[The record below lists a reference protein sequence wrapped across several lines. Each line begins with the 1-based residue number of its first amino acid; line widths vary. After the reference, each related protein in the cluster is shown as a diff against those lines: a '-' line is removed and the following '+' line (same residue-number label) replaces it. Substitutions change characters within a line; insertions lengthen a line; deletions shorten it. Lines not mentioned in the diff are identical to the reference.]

1 MTKFL
6 MIKDDNVI
14 VNAERIE
21 VYIPKNFFA
30 PDRID
35 KDIEHS
41 AIATSVGD
49 AFRIIALLNARVALT
64 ENDDISKSKLYTLN
78 YPQVV
83 MTYPSSYYITSMS
96 MYSEDEPEPYYVLVY
111 TYGDILMPAQS
122 PANTDNCTK
131 FLNLLIRG
139 KLPPTIKYED
149 IFKAWKTNLQLNNAT
164 PGVPDAY
171 MQFIIAKLY
180 KDAKNPKRDFRFVYG
195 KDMNRNDYAPYS
207 IREAVANT
215 SVFSGQIFEDMGKM
229 MTTSVNMTR
238 RNLPQER
245 SPVEACLWM

>member
-1 MTKFL
+1 MNKFL
-6 MIKDDNVI
+6 MLKDDNII

-21 VYIPKNFFA
+21 IYIPKDFFV

-41 AIATSVGD
+41 VIATSVGD

-64 ENDDISKSKLYTLN
+64 ENDDISKSKLYTFN

-83 MTYPSSYYITSMS
+83 MTYPSSSYQATLSLYPG
-96 MYSEDEPEPYYVLVY
+96 DDPEPFYILVY

-131 FLNLLIRG
+131 FLNLLVRG
-139 KLPPTIKYED
+139 KIPPTIKYED
-149 IFKAWKTNLQLNNAT
+149 IFKAWKTNIELNNAN

-171 MQFIIAKLY
+171 MQFIISKLY
-180 KDAKNPKRDFRFVYG
+180 KDSKNPRRDFRFIYG
-195 KDMNRNDYAPYS
+195 KDMSRNDYTAYS
-207 IREAVANT
+207 IRNAVANT

-238 RNLPQER
+238 RNLPQDR